1 MTLPHSDL
9 LLSLEVCQHYVLQL
23 LAAIPDAVIV
33 TTSSGMIKT
42 VNPAAQVLFEWAEL
56 ELIGQPI
63 QQVIPESELLPQDGY
78 IPSEARFQRTMEVS
92 CRTRSG
98 ETVQLAL
105 SRSTLVSEQAE
116 LQGYLY
122 VGQDLTARK
131 QADRK
136 LRAEHAIAR
145 IFAEANSLQSATPKI
160 LQTICETLDWDLGEL
175 WTVDPHLK
183 QLRCVE
189 TWLLPSLHI
198 PEFDHYTQQ
207 IQISSG
213 VGLPGKVWETGQ
225 PLWMSDVTQDESFL
239 RAAPAAQAGLHAAVG
254 FPVFNGTE
262 TLGVMVFFSR
272 TIQPPNPQLLSMMS
286 AIASQIGQFVRRRQ
300 TEEVLV
306 EIRERFQSIF
316 DSTDSGI
323 AITTLEGHCLQVN
336 PALSSLLGYTPEKLL
351 GKAIQEFIHP
361 DDQDT
366 DWELMQQLITGTI
379 PRYQLEKRL
388 LSKNGTEL
396 KGWLTVS
403 LIRNTQAQ
411 AIARVVQIQD
421 ITAHKQAEAALA
433 NQTVELA
440 RCHTELYQ
448 QTNILQSVLE
458 GVTDGVVVVDE
469 QGEFLAFNPAAQSI
483 YGTSAV
489 EIEPKQWVE
498 PQQLLSPQQPNAAPY
513 PSGKLLLLR
522 AMRGE
527 TADGVEVYVHRR
539 NQQDGIWVN
548 TTARPLRNEAG
559 TVQGGVLIIR
569 NVSDHKQ
576 AEGALE
582 HQFRRSL
589 LLKQLTQDI
598 RQNLNIQQILQT
610 AIAQLSQVFR
620 VSRGMIYA
628 CLNMESEVA
637 LFPQLGATFSQPLCV
652 AEALESGY
660 SSIRDLEIS
669 WSGNPYLEQVLMQ
682 DEAIAVPNVYAVSQL
697 QGLEPF
703 YQQTGLKSMLAVRTA
718 YNGEINGIVCLHQC
732 DTFRSWNVDEI
743 ELLETVAAQIG
754 IALNHA
760 HLLQHTTQQQQQ
772 LDELNTALAVSQQSA
787 DAASQST
794 HEYLTLIDRQIC
806 PPLHSVL
813 DLTQQLRRSPLNLQQ
828 QAAVEAICIHH
839 DAALTQV
846 NEILDFSKIEAGTLI
861 LEQQPFNLLT
871 CVEDCL
877 DRLVPKAL
885 IKGLSL
891 VSLIAL
897 EVPELVSG
905 DRTRLQQI
913 LVTLLEQSLLLTENG
928 EIRVRVVAQPIH
940 TETGSLLYYNIHFAI
955 QGLDIG
961 ILGINE
967 ADLLGDRIPYVLQP
981 FSQIDFGHS
990 NHPNTG
996 LSLAL
1001 SQRLAQQMGG
1011 DLWIEKEPEQVLSFH
1026 VFVQLSLERERISPD
1041 PQPAILQGKRL
1052 LIVESNPTVRESLS
1066 LQAQRW
1072 GMVVRSVPSATQAL
1086 NQLHY
1091 ERFDGVLL
1099 EWQSVDAEGLSL
1111 INQIRQQS
1119 DYAQLPLIELLPIGA
1134 GINRAIADPAM
1145 SLLKPVRHMDF
1156 YGVLT
1161 QALCP
1166 PFT

>member
-1 MTLPHSDL
+1 MTLPHSDS
-9 LLSLEVCQHYVLQL
+9 LLSLDVCQHYALQL
-23 LAAIPDAVIV
+23 LAAVPDAVIV
-33 TTSSGMIKT
+33 TTSSGLIKT
-42 VNPAAQVLFEWAEL
+42 VNPAAQVLFEWAEP

-63 QQVIPESELLPQDGY
+63 QQVIPESDLLPQDGY
-78 IPSEARFQRTMEVS
+78 IPSEARFQRTMEVN
-92 CRTRSG
+92 CRTRSS
-98 ETVQLAL
+98 ETVQVSL

-122 VGQDLTARK
+122 IGQDVTARK

-175 WTVDPHLK
+175 WTVDPQIK

-207 IQISSG
+207 IQIPAG
-213 VGLPGKVWETGQ
+213 VGLPGKVWQTGQ

-239 RAAPAAQAGLHAAVG
+239 RAAPAAHAGLHAAVG

-262 TLGVMVFFSR
+262 TLGVIVFFSR

-306 EIRERFQSIF
+306 EMRECFQSIF
-316 DSTDSGI
+316 DSTDLGV
-323 AITTLEGHCLQVN
+323 AITTLEGHCLKFN

-351 GKAIQEFIHP
+351 GKAIREFIHP

-366 DWELMQQLITGTI
+366 DWELMQQLIAGTI

-396 KGWLTVS
+396 RGWLTVS
-403 LIRNTQAQ
+403 LIRNAQAE

-421 ITAHKQAEAALA
+421 ITAHKQAETDLA
-433 NQTVELA
+433 NQTVELD
-440 RCHTELYQ
+440 RCHAELYQ

-569 NVSDHKQ
+569 NVSDRKQ
-576 AEGALE
+576 AESALE

-628 CLNMESEVA
+628 CLNTENETT
-637 LFPQLGATFSQPLCV
+637 LFPQLGTAFLQPICV

-669 WSGNPYLEQVLMQ
+669 WSGNPYLEQVLVQ

-703 YQQTGLKSMLAVRTA
+703 YQQIGLKSMLAVRTA
-718 YNGEINGIVCLHQC
+718 YNGEINGIICLHQC
-732 DTFRSWNVDEI
+732 DTFRSWNADEI

-772 LDELNTALAVSQQSA
+772 LDELNTALAVSQQSV
-787 DAASQST
+787 DAATQST

-806 PPLHSVL
+806 PLLHSVL
-813 DLTQQLRRSPLNLQQ
+813 DLTQQLQQSPLNFQQ
-828 QAAVEAICIHH
+828 QTAVELICVHH
-839 DAALTQV
+839 NAALTRV
-846 NEILDFSKIEAGTLI
+846 NEILDFSKIEAGTLV
-861 LEQQPFNLLT
+861 LEHQPFNLLT

-885 IKGLSL
+885 TKGLSL
-891 VSLIAL
+891 VSLIPP

-913 LVTLLEQSLLLTENG
+913 LATLLEQFLLLTESR
-928 EIRVRVVAQPIH
+928 EVRIRVTAQPMQS
-940 TETGSLLYYNIHFAI
+940 ETDSLLYYDIYFAV
-955 QGLDIG
+955 QGMDIG
-961 ILGINE
+961 IVGVGE
-967 ADLLGDRIPYVLQP
+967 ASSLGDRVPHLFYP
-981 FSQIDFGHS
+981 FSQIDFV
-990 NHPNTG
+990 HPNFPNIALG
-996 LSLAL
+996 LAL
-1001 SQRLAQQMGG
+1001 SQRLARQMGG
-1011 DLWIEKEPEQVLSFH
+1011 DLWFEKEPEQTLSFH
-1026 VFVQLSLERERISPD
+1026 VSIHLPLESQETSTSSQTATLS
-1041 PQPAILQGKRL
+1041 GKRL
-1052 LIVESNPTVRESLS
+1052 LIVESSPTVRESLS

-1072 GMVVRSVPSATQAL
+1072 GLVVRAVPSATQAL

-1099 EWQSVDAEGLSL
+1099 EWQSVDAKGRSL
-1111 INQIRQQS
+1111 INQIRQQP
-1119 DYAQLPLIELLPIGA
+1119 DYARLPLIELLPMGVEIDA
-1134 GINRAIADPAM
+1134 AIVDTAM
-1145 SLLKPVRHMDF
+1145 SLSKPIRHVDF
-1156 YGVLT
+1156 YRVLT
-1161 QALCP
+1161 QALCS
-1166 PFT
+1166 PFA